1 MDIYSDSKNL
11 KRVLEKLVGEKIRFL
26 VNVPHSGNSRSYIA
40 TVNNSLKYF
49 VKVYYRDD
57 KDLKRRSV
65 VEYQSLKY
73 LWDKGIRA
81 IPKPVAFDKDNK
93 IAVFEYV
100 CGTPIDTEKLK
111 NEDIGQVISFIK
123 NLHSLSKGNKNG
135 NLYSASEACFS
146 VSEIIDNLNVRFR
159 RLHTF
164 AKDNKEKDLS
174 KFLSVKFLP
183 AFERIEKWCRSES
196 KKRRIRFDKKLPKI
210 YRTLSPSDFG
220 FDNCLRRE
228 SGRIVFLDFEY
239 FGWDDPAKMIS
250 DFLIHP
256 KINLPDKFKRKFI
269 EGTVPVFGR
278 DKKLKERLE
287 VVFPLFGLKWCF
299 IMLNEYLPENFQRRV
314 FAAAGPLDK
323 KRICAAQL
331 AKAKSMLDRIE
342 GSYTKLPY

>member
-1 MDIYSDSKNL
+1 MDIYLDNKKL
-11 KRVLEKLVGEKIRFL
+11 KRIIEKLVGKKIRFL

-40 TVNNSLKYF
+40 TVNSSLKYF
-49 VKVYYRDD
+49 AKVYYLDD

-73 LWDKGIRA
+73 LWDKGIRV
-81 IPKPVAFDKDNK
+81 IPKPISFDKENK

-100 CGTPIDTEKLK
+100 CGTPIDTGKLK
-111 NEDIGQVISFIK
+111 DGDIDEVISFIK
-123 NLHSLSKGNKNG
+123 NLHSLAKGNKNG

-146 VSEIIDNLNVRFR
+146 VSEIIDNLNIRFK
-159 RLHTF
+159 RLLSYSKET
-164 AKDNKEKDLS
+164 KEKDLS
-174 KFLSVKFLP
+174 KFLSAKFLP
-183 AFERIEKWCRSES
+183 AFERIEKWCKTES
-196 KKRRIRFDKKLPKI
+196 KKHRISFDKKLPKV

-220 FDNCLRRE
+220 LDNCLRRE

-256 KINLPDKFKRKFI
+256 KINLPDKFKKKFI
-269 EGTVPVFGR
+269 EGTIEVFGR
-278 DKKLKERLE
+278 DKKLKDRLE

-323 KRICAAQL
+323 KKICTVQL
-331 AKAKSMLDRIE
+331 TKAKLMLDRIE
-342 GSYTKLPY
+342 NNYTKLPY